1 MEDQAEF
8 LLRYDELYQ
17 CAEQLIREALQVTPV
32 QDDMQRGELRGFI
45 RLWDMAALKTGR
57 AELDVYRDKRR
68 LQILARLPEV
78 RGED

>member
-8 LLRYDELYQ
+8 LLRYDDLYY
-17 CAEQLIREALQVTPV
+17 CAEKIIREAIQVTPV
-32 QDDMQRGELRGFI
+32 QDDMQRGELRGII
-45 RLWDMAALKTGR
+45 RLWDRAALKTGR

-68 LQILARLPEV
+68 LQKLAGLPEG

>member
-17 CAEQLIREALQVTPV
+17 CAEKLIREAIKVTPV

-57 AELDVYRDKRR
+57 AEPDVYRDKLR